1 MKKISLLLMVI
12 VAIFL
17 TLSNTLF
24 AEKTTEV
31 KTLEEFAQLVAQDNQ
46 DIKLAP
52 GVYKMRDYLNADS
65 IANRVARKDYQY
77 IIFSGSNNTIDMTGV
92 VWEID
97 TELRKLLKHP
107 IHTDEI
113 IVMGD
118 NNQLLGLEIKHIGN
132 TTSPGGC
139 AFTVRGE
146 SNTIE
151 GFTIHVQ
158 GSSPYGYGDLFGK
171 GKDHVLK
178 HQKHSGFLINGSGT
192 TVKGCKL
199 YMKSFGHGFFIQKH
213 PEDVTLIDCY
223 VEGETRAT
231 DDILAETSGPAF
243 DVQFRTLNK
252 NREGKYVVTKG
263 YTKALCE
270 EGFRT
275 YGACKNLKF
284 INCTA
289 KNTRGGFELRSKDV
303 SMYLENCTTIG
314 TERAYWVGEGAIVK
328 GCKGDAQNGPLLFVE
343 GNSCEIEIDVIPNES
358 GRMVH
363 ALATIHGDNNRI
375 TLNQYEGQDRA
386 SQIPILVGYSQPSA
400 GEPMSPFGQA
410 HCENLTLINN
420 TMMPVIVGQKCIG
433 GDIESKGVVTRE

>member
-1 MKKISLLLMVI
+1 MKKFTLLLV
-12 VAIFL
+12 VAFM
-17 TLSNTLF
+17 TLSSSLS
-24 AEKTTEV
+24 AKKRTTV
-31 KTLEEFAQLVAQDNQ
+31 NTLEEFAQKIALDNQ
-46 DIKLAP
+46 NIKLEE
-52 GVYKMRDYLNADS
+52 GVYKLRDYINADS
-65 IANRVARKDYQY
+65 IANRVARKSYQY
-77 IIFSGSNNTIDMTGV
+77 IVFSGSNNTIDMTGV
-92 VWEID
+92 VWEVD

-118 NNQLLGLEIKHIGN
+118 NNKLTGLEIKHIGN

-139 AFTVRGE
+139 AFTVKGE
-146 SNTIE
+146 GNTIE
-151 GFTIHVQ
+151 NFTLHVQ

-171 GKDHVLK
+171 GKNHVLK

-199 YMKSFGHGFFIQKH
+199 YMKSYGHGFFIQKN

-252 NREGKYVVTKG
+252 NREGEYIVTKG

-289 KNTRGGFELRSKDV
+289 KNTRGGFELRSKDI

-328 GCKGDAQNGPLLFVE
+328 GCKGDANNGPLLFVE
-343 GNSCEIEIDVIPNES
+343 GNSCQIEIEVIPTES

-375 TLNQYEGQDRA
+375 TLNQYNGQDRPTE
-386 SQIPILVGYSQPSA
+386 IPILVGYSQPSA

-410 HCENLTLINN
+410 PCTNLKLVNN
-420 TMMPVIVGQKCIG
+420 TNMPVVIG
-433 GDIESKGVVTRE
+433 AKSVNPEIESKGSITKE